1 MPDIESLMQEWN
13 PEMEQAFKATPF
25 PGPEIDM
32 HVTDYAKIICAM
44 SDIPVHKLQNHKPVV
59 ESLHVLFTL
68 FSEFRSNQHFQQQNN
83 DNDGF
88 ANQGGDPNL
97 ANF

>member
-1 MPDIESLMQEWN
+1 
-13 PEMEQAFKATPF
+13 
-25 PGPEIDM
+25 M
-32 HVTDYAKIICAM
+32 HPQDYAKIICAM
-44 SDIPVHKLQNHKPVV
+44 SDIPVHKLQNNKPVI

-83 DNDGF
+83 EGDAF
-88 ANQGGDPNL
+88 ANAGGDTNL